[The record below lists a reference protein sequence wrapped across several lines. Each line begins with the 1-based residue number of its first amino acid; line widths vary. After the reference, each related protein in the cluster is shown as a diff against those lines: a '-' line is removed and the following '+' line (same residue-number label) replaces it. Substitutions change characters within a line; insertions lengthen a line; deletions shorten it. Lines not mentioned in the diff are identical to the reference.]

1 MVHDIDEMMHLLASL
16 QAYVEG
22 EGRQTPAE
30 RMDLAAM
37 AMTRWSIMPG
47 SGAEAVYEGPD
58 SLVIEARPVTLR
70 RALGNLVDNAV
81 HYGGSVEVPYRAGG

>member
-22 EGRQTPAE
+22 EGRQAPAE

-37 AMTRWSIMPG
+37 AMT
-47 SGAEAVYEGPD
+47 
-58 SLVIEARPVTLR
+58 
-70 RALGNLVDNAV
+70 LVDNAATRGTRRSTKALTV
-81 HYGGSVEVPYRAGG
+81 W